1 MRINKLAIDVDEKGH
16 TDRYIDYDI
25 GRQKAIEKELG
36 CKFIR
41 INPNAETYD
50 IFIEIGRIHNHI
62 IELTKE

>member
-1 MRINKLAIDVDEKGH
+1 MSINKLAIDVGEKGH

-50 IFIEIGRIHNHI
+50 IFTEIGRIHNHI